1 MALKRRDVIP
11 CASLERRYTGAVMA
25 QNTSER
31 TALHRDRKR
40 RGARIVPIEI
50 REDWFEI
57 IDCCTDLSLDD
68 YPDGDFSAIP
78 MDVLKPAAQVFVD
91 TAVKLATAIDD

>member
-1 MALKRRDVIP
+1 MAKT
-11 CASLERRYTGAVMA
+11 AAERAA
-25 QNTSER
+25 EF
-31 TALHRDRKR
+31 RDRKR
-40 RGARIVPIEI
+40 RGIVAVVPLEI
-50 REDWFEI
+50 TKDWLETM
-57 IDCCTDLSLDD
+57 DCCTDLSLDD